1 MVYIYLEYPKEE
13 KSRMFNE
20 YYQKLVSKYFSGGKK
35 I

>member
-1 MVYIYLEYPKEE
+1 MVYIYLGYPKEE

-20 YYQKLVSKYFSGGKK
+20 YYQELVSKYFSRGKK